1 MASTAAWSA
10 AFSSPRPI
18 SRAEAIA
25 AASVRRTAS
34 SPMFLSMLAASSH
47 APWLRPAA
55 GQAGGLQSSQQPVRR
70 ARRPAVTPDAGM
82 DGMPQREHHAS
93 QCYALRAPPV
103 AGRAGSS
110 QCYALRAPPV
120 AGRAGSSQC
129 YALRAPPVAGRAGSS
144 QCYALRAPPVAG
156 RAGSS
161 TYPMHLV
168 FESNLHARVGGDDLD
183 VEQVVVSGRL
193 EVLDA
198 RLEDRQHDA
207 ELLDLRVR
215 QAQ

>member
-70 ARRPAVTPDAGM
+70 TRRPAVTPDAGM
-82 DGMPQREHHAS
+82 DGMPQREHHA
-93 QCYALRAPPV
+93 
-103 AGRAGSS
+103 S

-207 ELLDLRVR
+207 ALLDLRVR

>member
-110 QCYALRAPPV
+110 
-120 AGRAGSSQC
+120 
-129 YALRAPPVAGRAGSS
+129 
-144 QCYALRAPPVAG
+144 
-156 RAGSS
+156 

-207 ELLDLRVR
+207 ALLDLRVR

>member
-120 AGRAGSSQC
+120 AGRAGSS
-129 YALRAPPVAGRAGSS
+129 
-144 QCYALRAPPVAG
+144 
-156 RAGSS
+156 

-207 ELLDLRVR
+207 ALLDLRVR